1 MWPKKRKQTLI
12 LIQTFWEDQE
22 EDISVFCFVF
32 KVKEFK
38 KDAMTWNYEYF
49 SNLQDI
55 QSKLIFVQHKD
66 FEPLSL
72 QHK

>member
-1 MWPKKRKQTLI
+1 
-12 LIQTFWEDQE
+12 
-22 EDISVFCFVF
+22 
-32 KVKEFK
+32 
-38 KDAMTWNYEYF
+38 MTWNYEYF

-72 QHK
+72 QHKWDNQAVGLEGL